1 MGICEHKKKKKQ
13 EACGPVLVERP
24 RKVQD
29 KGGSMMQKAMTLK
42 KKRNLEVKG
51 NSFSVL

>member
-13 EACGPVLVERP
+13 EAWGHVLVERP

-29 KGGSMMQKAMTLK
+29 KGGSMMQKAMALK

-51 NSFSVL
+51 NSLSVL